1 MVENLG
7 GQIDHPD
14 VLNERVILGTFP
26 RKWENGEA
34 AFCRT
39 IAFKDL
45 WTAVDLSLCDSLR
58 ATLATPFPFAVKEV
72 SGFPGRYSA
81 RYPPSTTTSEP
92 VMNVASSLARNAT
105 TFATSSGSPTLFIG
119 VLSRIT

>member
-1 MVENLG
+1 MATANGCTPSSEVETSDRRGGFALVNAVDPATNKLLHVLTMVENLG

-26 RKWENGEA
+26 RKWVNREA

-45 WTAVDLSLCDSLR
+45 
-58 ATLATPFPFAVKEV
+58 
-72 SGFPGRYSA
+72 
-81 RYPPSTTTSEP
+81 
-92 VMNVASSLARNAT
+92 
-105 TFATSSGSPTLFIG
+105 
-119 VLSRIT
+119 